1 VARHRRVGVDSSAVP
16 LESCGLHGRNA
27 DGSFR
32 HSIIDGYPMSHPPS
46 RPSSSENG
54 RAERIRAIRK
64 STSYRQ
70 SHVDAEFMGREEL
83 RPVRL
88 QLELLKPELIMHE
101 QGVESTVVV
110 FGGTRVIE
118 REQAESRQQVAR
130 AALAQKPQDQ
140 GLLRAVAIAEN
151 VVKKAHYYD
160 EARAFARIVS
170 SQCQIDQRCDY
181 VVCTGGGPGI
191 MEAANRGAFDIG
203 AKSIG
208 LNITLPFEQEPN
220 SYITPELCFEF
231 KYFAIRKM
239 HFLMRAKAMVAFP
252 GGFGTMDELFEALTL
267 IQTRRMQPIPV
278 VLCGRDYWNR
288 LINWELFVE
297 EGTIS
302 PDDLS
307 LISYA
312 ETAQECWRVIE
323 EFYREK
329 PAERLPRGQ

>member
-1 VARHRRVGVDSSAVP
+1 MKMNRQNGSPDP
-16 LESCGLHGRNA
+16 LA
-27 DGSFR
+27 DTST
-32 HSIIDGYPMSHPPS
+32 
-46 RPSSSENG
+46 NG
-54 RAERIRAIRK
+54 HADRIREIRG

-70 SHVDAEFMGREEL
+70 SHIDPDFMGRTEL

-88 QLELLKPELIMHE
+88 QLELLKPDLIMQE
-101 QGVESTVVV
+101 KGVNSTVVV

-118 REQAESRQQVAR
+118 KADAERKLQSAR
-130 AALAQKPQDQ
+130 AELAKAPDDPKRQ
-140 GLLRAVAIAEN
+140 RMVRVAQN
-151 VVKKAHYYD
+151 VLKKAGYYD
-160 EARAFARIVS
+160 QAREFGRLVS
-170 SQCQIDQRCDY
+170 NHCTLDNHCDY

-191 MEAANRGAFDIG
+191 MEAANRGAYEDG
-203 AKSIG
+203 AKSIR

-267 IQTRRMQPIPV
+267 IQTQRMEPIPV
-278 VLCGRDYWNR
+278 VLFGRDYWNQ
-288 LINWELFVE
+288 LINWDIFVE

-302 PDDLS
+302 PEDLE

-312 ETAQECWRVIE
+312 ETAQECWHIIE
-323 EFYREK
+323 QFYAQK
-329 PAERLPRGQ
+329 PGEMLPRGQ

>member
-1 VARHRRVGVDSSAVP
+1 MPMQMRSHRM
-16 LESCGLHGRNA
+16 L
-27 DGSFR
+27 DGK
-32 HSIIDGYPMSHPPS
+32 PMSHS
-46 RPSSSENG
+46 PSSPGENG
-54 RAERIRAIRK
+54 HSAPGENAHAERILAIRR
-64 STSYRQ
+64 SRSYRQ
-70 SHVDAEFMGREEL
+70 SHVDADFLGRAEL

-88 QLELLKPELIMHE
+88 QLEMLKPELIMNE
-101 QGVESTVVV
+101 QGVASTVVV
-110 FGGTRVIE
+110 FGGTRVVE
-118 REQAESRQQVAR
+118 REQAERQLQTAR
-130 AALAQKPQDQ
+130 EAHASDPDDIRLQQ
-140 GLLRAVAIAEN
+140 AVTIAEN
-151 VVKKAHYYD
+151 VVKRAHYYD
-160 EARAFARIVS
+160 EARAFGRIVS
-170 SQCQIDQRCDY
+170 SQCQVEHRADY

-278 VLCGRDYWNR
+278 VLFGRDYWNR
-288 LINWELFVE
+288 LIDWDLFVT
-297 EGTIS
+297 EGMIS
-302 PDDLS
+302 PEDLS

-312 ETAQECWRVIE
+312 ESAQECWRVIE
-323 EFYREK
+323 DFYREK

>member
-1 VARHRRVGVDSSAVP
+1 MPIHEHPTSQ
-16 LESCGLHGRNA
+16 SCMTTHLPDTTPA
-27 DGSFR
+27 DD
-32 HSIIDGYPMSHPPS
+32 HD
-46 RPSSSENG
+46 
-54 RAERIRAIRK
+54 ERIRALRT

-70 SHVDAEFMGREEL
+70 AHTDQDFMSREEL

-88 QLELLKPELIMHE
+88 QLELLKPELVMQE
-101 QGVESTVVV
+101 QGVQSTIVV

-118 REQAESRQQVAR
+118 RAEAEGRLHQAEQALTAR
-130 AALAQKPQDQ
+130 PDDPSLRHRVTIAQ
-140 GLLRAVAIAEN
+140 N
-151 VVKKAHYYD
+151 VLKKAHYYD
-160 EARAFARIVS
+160 EARMLAHIVS
-170 SQCQIDQRCDY
+170 SQCQVDHMRDY

-191 MEAANRGAFDIG
+191 MEAANRGAFDAG

-220 SYITPELCFEF
+220 GYITPELCFEF

-252 GGFGTMDELFEALTL
+252 GGFGTMDEVFEALTL

-278 VLCGRDYWNR
+278 VLFGRDYWQS
-288 LINWELFVE
+288 IVDWQMFVD
-297 EGTIS
+297 EGTIA
-302 PDDLS
+302 PEDLG

-323 EFYREK
+323 DFYRKK
-329 PAERLPRGQ
+329 PGERLPRGQ

>member
-1 VARHRRVGVDSSAVP
+1 
-16 LESCGLHGRNA
+16 
-27 DGSFR
+27 
-32 HSIIDGYPMSHPPS
+32 MSQHPPS
-46 RPSSSENG
+46 SSPIDEHTQ
-54 RAERIRAIRK
+54 RIRAIRQ
-64 STSYRQ
+64 SNSYRQ
-70 SHVDAEFMGREEL
+70 SHIDPDFMGREEL

-88 QLELLKPELIMHE
+88 QLELLKPDLIMQE

-110 FGGTRVIE
+110 FGGTRVVE
-118 REQAESRQQVAR
+118 REHAEQRRSEAQ
-130 AALAQKPQDQ
+130 AALAKKPDDARLQRR
-140 GLLRAVAIAEN
+140 LRIADN
-151 VVKKAHYYD
+151 VLKKAHYYD

-170 SQCQIDQRCDY
+170 SQCQIDHRCDY

-278 VLCGRDYWNR
+278 VLFGRDYWR
-288 LINWELFVE
+288 RIVDWDLFVE

-302 PDDLS
+302 PEDLD

-323 EFYREK
+323 DFYRQK

>member
-1 VARHRRVGVDSSAVP
+1 MTHPSGANGHVPSDNGHVD
-16 LESCGLHGRNA
+16 
-27 DGSFR
+27 
-32 HSIIDGYPMSHPPS
+32 
-46 RPSSSENG
+46 
-54 RAERIRAIRK
+54 RILAIRR
-64 STSYRQ
+64 SNSYRQ
-70 SHVDAEFMGREEL
+70 SHIDADFMGRVEL

-110 FGGTRVIE
+110 FGGTRVVE
-118 REQAESRQQVAR
+118 RPEAERRLAAAR
-130 AALAQKPQDQ
+130 EALTKKPNDAKVVR
-140 GLLRAVAIAEN
+140 GVRIAEN
-151 VVKKAHYYD
+151 VLRKAHFYE
-160 EARAFARIVS
+160 EAREFAKLVS
-170 SQCQIDQRCDY
+170 SQCQIDHKCDY

-191 MEAANRGAFDIG
+191 MEAANRGAFDVG

-278 VLCGRDYWNR
+278 VLFGRDYWR
-288 LINWELFVE
+288 RIVDWELFVE

-302 PDDLS
+302 PEDLD
-307 LISYA
+307 LIKFA
-312 ETAQECWRVIE
+312 ETAQECWQIIQD
-323 EFYREK
+323 FYREA
-329 PAERLPRGQ
+329 PPERLPRGQ

>member
-1 VARHRRVGVDSSAVP
+1 
-16 LESCGLHGRNA
+16 
-27 DGSFR
+27 
-32 HSIIDGYPMSHPPS
+32 MTHPPAAPGPAHS
-46 RPSSSENG
+46 DAG
-54 RAERIRAIRK
+54 HAERILAIRR
-64 STSYRQ
+64 SNSYRQ
-70 SHVDAEFMGREEL
+70 SHIDPDFMGRVEL

-110 FGGTRVIE
+110 FGGTRVVE
-118 REQAESRQQVAR
+118 RDDAERRLQAAQD
-130 AALAQKPQDQ
+130 ALAKHPNDAKSV
-140 GLLRAVAIAEN
+140 RAVRIAEN
-151 VVKKAHYYD
+151 VLRKAHFYE
-160 EARAFARIVS
+160 EAREFARLVS
-170 SQCQIDQRCDY
+170 SECQVDQRCDY

-191 MEAANRGAFDIG
+191 MEAANRGAFDVG

-220 SYITPELCFEF
+220 SYISPELCFEF

-278 VLCGRDYWNR
+278 VLFGRDYWR
-288 LINWELFVE
+288 RIVDWELFVE

-302 PDDLS
+302 PQDLD
-307 LISYA
+307 LIKYA
-312 ETAQECWRVIE
+312 ETAQECWQIIKDFWRQA
-323 EFYREK
+323 
-329 PAERLPRGQ
+329 PPERLPRGQ